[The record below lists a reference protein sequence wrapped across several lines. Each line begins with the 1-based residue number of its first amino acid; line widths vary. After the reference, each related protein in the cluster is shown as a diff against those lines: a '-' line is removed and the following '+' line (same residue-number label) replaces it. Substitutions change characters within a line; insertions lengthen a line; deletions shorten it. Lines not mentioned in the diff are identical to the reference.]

1 MSDILDKVKE
11 KAKDVKDA
19 VVDNTKDVIGATKE
33 SFSSSSSSSIT
44 PNPAFISPSVTYG
57 PNTEENNSDI
67 EVKKVDS
74 PLIEH
79 SESEQKVF
87 STYIKDNE
95 LVKTTTN
102 TIPSFDSAVNK
113 NQQNHKQQQ
122 QYDYKVNNE
131 FFNPFMLGIK
141 LWQNYYK
148 TWMNFY
154 TGVLESF
161 NRTTRNI

>member
-1 MSDILDKVKE
+1 MSDIGEKVKE
-11 KAKDVKDA
+11 KANDVKDK
-19 VVDNTKDVIGATKE
+19 VINNTKDVIGATKE
-33 SFSSSSSSSIT
+33 SFSSLSSSSIT

-74 PLIEH
+74 PLMEH

-87 STYIKDNE
+87 STNIKDNE
-95 LVKTTTN
+95 LVETTPN
-102 TIPSFDSAVNK
+102 TIPSFDSAVTK
-113 NQQNHKQQQ
+113 NQQNHEQQQ
-122 QYDYKVNNE
+122 QYDYKENNE
-131 FFNPFMLGIK
+131 FFSPFMMGIK
-141 LWQNYYK
+141 LWQNYYH

-161 NRTTRNI
+161 NRTIRNI

>member
-1 MSDILDKVKE
+1 MSDIIEKVKE
-11 KAKDVKDA
+11 KANDVKDK
-19 VVDNTKDVIGATKE
+19 VINNTKDVIGATKE
-33 SFSSSSSSSIT
+33 SFSSSPSIT

-57 PNTEENNSDI
+57 PNTEENNSEI

-87 STYIKDNE
+87 STNIKDNE
-95 LVKTTTN
+95 LIKTTTN
-102 TIPSFDSAVNK
+102 TIPSFDSAVTKNK
-113 NQQNHKQQQ
+113 QNHKQQQ
-122 QYDYKVNNE
+122 QHGYEENNE

-141 LWQNYYK
+141 LWQNYYD